1 MQKVAI
7 ITGASHGIG
16 LATANTLADA
26 GWKVYNISRSSCQQ
40 QKFLSFQADVND
52 YSKICEV
59 FEEIFKKEGHIDA
72 VVNNAGFGIAGA
84 IEETKPENVD
94 AIINTNLSAVI
105 KICGLAVKYLKQS
118 KGRIVNISSVAGV
131 IPLPYQACYSATK
144 SAVEVFSRALATEVR
159 PFGVKVTSILP
170 GDTKTDFTK
179 ARVVDSQNGSNNF
192 ERMTKSINKM
202 AKDEQNG
209 KSPDTVARIVL
220 KVLKQK
226 NPPLRK
232 TVGFVSKLEVF
243 LTRICSTKFV
253 NFIVRKLYG

>member
-16 LATANTLADA
+16 RATAKRMTRE
-26 GWKVYNISRSSCQQ
+26 GWKVFNISRSKCERSD
-40 QKFLSFQADVND
+40 FESFQADVND
-52 YSKICEV
+52 TEKIAQI
-59 FEEIFKKEGHIDA
+59 FEEIFKREGRVDA

-84 IEETKPENVD
+84 IEETKTENVD
-94 AIINTNLSAVI
+94 AIIATNLSAVI
-105 KICGLAVKYLKQS
+105 KICTIAIPYLKKS
-118 KGRIVNISSVAGV
+118 EGRIVNISSVAGI
-131 IPLPYQACYSATK
+131 IPLPFQACYSATK
-144 SAVEVFSRALATEVR
+144 SAVEIFSRALATEVR
-159 PFGVKVTSILP
+159 PFKIKVVAILP

-179 ARVVDSQNGSNNF
+179 SRIVDSEQKSGNF
-192 ERMTKSINKM
+192 DRMTKSIDKM

-209 KSPDTVARIVL
+209 KSPDAVAKVVL

-226 NPPLRK
+226 RPPLRK
-232 TVGFVSKLEVF
+232 AIGFMSKFEIF

>member
-16 LATANTLADA
+16 HATAVRLVDA
-26 GWKVYNISRSSCQQ
+26 GWKVYNISRSGCQNE
-40 QKFLSFQADVND
+40 KFFSFTADVND
-52 YSKICEV
+52 YSKISEI
-59 FEEIFKKEGHIDA
+59 FEDVFKKEGRIDA
-72 VVNNAGFGIAGA
+72 VINNAGFGIAGA

-105 KICGLAVKYLKQS
+105 KICGLAIKYLKQT
-118 KGRIVNISSVAGV
+118 KGRIINISSVAGV

-144 SAVEVFSRALATEVR
+144 SGVEVFSRALATEVR
-159 PFGVKVTSILP
+159 PFGIKVTAILP

-179 ARVVDSQNGSNNF
+179 ARVVDSQSGSNNY
-192 ERMTKSINKM
+192 ERMNRSINKM

-209 KSPDTVARIVL
+209 KSPDTVAKVVL

-226 NPPLRK
+226 RPPLRK
-232 TVGFVSKLEVF
+232 TIGFVSKLEIF

>member
-16 LATANTLADA
+16 LATAKRMAMQ
-26 GWKVYNISRSSCQQ
+26 GWKVFNICRSKCEDAD
-40 QKFLSFQADVND
+40 FESFQADVND
-52 YSKICEV
+52 TQKVAEI
-59 FEEIFKKEGHIDA
+59 FEEVFKKEGRIDA
-72 VVNNAGFGIAGA
+72 VINNAGFGIAGA

-94 AIINTNLSAVI
+94 AIINTNLAAVI
-105 KICGLAVKYLKQS
+105 KICSIAIAYLKKS
-118 KGRIVNISSVAGV
+118 EGRIVNISSVAGV
-131 IPLPYQACYSATK
+131 VPLPYQACYSATK
-144 SAVEVFSRALATEVR
+144 SAVEIFSRALAMEVR
-159 PFGVKVTSILP
+159 PFKIKVVAILP

-179 ARVVDSQNGSNNF
+179 SRIVDSDSKSNNF
-192 ERMTKSINKM
+192 DRMTKSIGKM

-209 KSPDTVARIVL
+209 KDPDAVAKVVV

-226 NPPLRK
+226 RPPLRK
-232 TVGFVSKLEVF
+232 AIGFMSKLEIF